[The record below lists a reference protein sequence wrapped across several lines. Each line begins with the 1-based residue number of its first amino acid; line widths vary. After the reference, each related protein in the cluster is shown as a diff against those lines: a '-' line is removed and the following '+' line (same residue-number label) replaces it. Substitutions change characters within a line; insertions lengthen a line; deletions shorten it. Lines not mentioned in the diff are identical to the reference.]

1 VRSAGDLTLAG
12 VMDDLARSGF
22 VEHFGVRGEELRS
35 FDSGKSFRAGE
46 VVVREFHRFEGA
58 SDPDDMAIVYAIEGE
73 GGVRGTLV
81 DAFGAYSDP
90 AVSAFLARVR
100 MPGASR
106 SGGGTTGGA
115 SVLGRPGGIGRP
127 APAREPSR
135 FGTYQYGF
143 PAPVPSLHD
152 EGGESGPVT

>member
-1 VRSAGDLTLAG
+1 VRRAGDLTLAG

-22 VEHFGVRGEELRS
+22 VEHFGVRGDELRS
-35 FDSGKSFRAGE
+35 FDSGRSFRAGE

-90 AVSAFLARVR
+90 TVSAFLARV
-100 MPGASR
+100 PIQGVSR
-106 SGGGTTGGA
+106 SGGGTTGA
-115 SVLGRPGGIGRP
+115 SVFGRLGGNGRSD
-127 APAREPSR
+127 PAREPSR
-135 FGTYQYGF
+135 FGYYQYGF
-143 PAPVPSLHD
+143 PAPVPSFYD